1 MFENIKLDIKNI
13 LGKRIDRKVVV
24 FSVDDY
30 GTIRTASKKARESMK
45 KEGIKM
51 LSYFDEYDALETK
64 EDLVALFEILNSVK
78 DKHGN
83 PAVFTPFS
91 LSANIDFDK
100 VIASKNAKYEYELLP
115 ETYKKLGGDYE
126 GVMDVWKEG
135 IENKIF
141 VPQFHGREHLN
152 ISIFEQLLKEKDL
165 QLMINFENRSYSAI
179 DDSRYPTM
187 SFPAAFDFY
196 DFKENEAFIP
206 IIEDGLNTFEKVF
219 GFRATYFNAP
229 GDSEH
234 HIIHK
239 TLGENGINYLDQPL
253 VKNEHQ
259 GNRKYKKVINYFGK
273 RTDFGQTILVRNC
286 VFEPQTRKG
295 IDWVTYTMKQ
305 IEVAFRWGKPANI
318 SSHRVN
324 FAGYINPENRK
335 EGLKQLKELLNE
347 IVNKWPDVEFMSAEE
362 LGKIVGNL

>member
-1 MFENIKLDIKNI
+1 MLEDLKLGLKNI
-13 LGKRIDRKVVV
+13 AGKRIDRKIVV

-30 GTIRTASKKARESMK
+30 GTIRTASKQARENMK
-45 KEGIKM
+45 KKGVKM

-64 EDLVALFEILNSVK
+64 EDLLALFDVLNSVK

-83 PAVFTPFS
+83 SAVFTPFS

-100 VIASKNAKYEYELLP
+100 VIASKDFKYKYELLP
-115 ETYKKLGGDYE
+115 ETYQKLGGAYE
-126 GVMDVWKEG
+126 GIMDVWKEG
-135 IENKIF
+135 IKNKLF

-152 ISIFEQLLKEKDL
+152 ISIFEELLKEKDP

-179 DDSRYPTM
+179 DDTKFPNK

-196 DFKENEAFIP
+196 DFKENENFIP
-206 IIEDGLNTFEKVF
+206 IIKDGLHTFEQVF
-219 GFRATYFNAP
+219 GYRATYFNAP

-239 TLGENGINYLDQPL
+239 TLQENGIKYLDQPI

-259 GNRKYKKVINYFGK
+259 GNGKYKKRINYFGK
-273 RTDFGQTILVRNC
+273 KTNYGQTILVRNC

-295 IDWVTYTMKQ
+295 LDWESYTMKQ
-305 IEVAFRWGKPANI
+305 IEAAFKWGKPANI

-324 FAGYINPENRK
+324 FAGHIDPKNRE
-335 EGLKQLKELLNE
+335 EGLEQLKRLLKE
-347 IVNKWPDVEFMSAEE
+347 IVKKWPDVEFMSADK
-362 LGKIVGNL
+362 LARLL